1 MRRGRALTTQQRLDW
16 AVEQPHRIRRSRTRC
31 ATKPRW
37 SHTDGELPGV
47 IERRTWPCSCATPHP
62 NTRLAPVFA
71 RTEQYRGVGKS
82 SRKGHHI
89 PGFGDYSPAFSGH
102 ARPHET
108 EQGPGAF
115 PARLDHTGST
125 PAIAGLELVEVAG
138 IEPASFVASTGLLR
152 AQCALS
158 LLDPTGLAHEPA

>member
-1 MRRGRALTTQQRLDW
+1 MRRRRALTTQQRPDS
-16 AVEQPHRIRRSRTRC
+16 AVEQPRRIRRSRTRC
-31 ATKPRW
+31 AICLGGPTRMANYLAV
-37 SHTDGELPGV
+37 SNEGPG
-47 IERRTWPCSCATPHP
+47 RAPAPHP

-71 RTEQYRGVGKS
+71 RTEQYGGVGKS

-102 ARPHET
+102 ARPHKT

-115 PARLDHTGST
+115 PARHDHTGST